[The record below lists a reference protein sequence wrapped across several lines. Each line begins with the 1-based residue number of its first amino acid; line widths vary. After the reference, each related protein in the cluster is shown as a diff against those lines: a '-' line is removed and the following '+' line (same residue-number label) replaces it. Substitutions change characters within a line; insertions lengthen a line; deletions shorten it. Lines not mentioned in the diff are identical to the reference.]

1 MRPTLPQITK
11 TQCEKERARLSCPK
25 WSEVIDRKEASLQKH
40 QAQSFKLKWNLQ
52 LPTWRSQMLFWPE
65 TSFMVR
71 WDKDLPFW
79 PQWVEKCKALKC
91 FQTKHGGGSVIV
103 CCYLTLDGIMKK
115 ADYPQIFQLLLKS
128 TSSSEKLDIR
138 RQCPKGTMTSNTHQN
153 IKLLDCPS
161 QNLNFNPAEN
171 YTWKL
176 CPWQECKGYFQFLPC
191 DVWHLIWNAETIH
204 TVYTHTYS
212 ITHIRNKC
220 EFKYE
225 RRCTFKM
232 YSNLLF
238 GVPWGHNVRKPLP
251 CEVND
256 EWLN

>member
-1 MRPTLPQITK
+1 MEESNAFL
-11 TQCEKERARLSCPK
+11 A
-25 WSEVIDRKEASLQKH
+25 
-40 QAQSFKLKWNLQ
+40 
-52 LPTWRSQMLFWPE
+52 
-65 TSFMVR
+65 
-71 WDKDLPFW
+71 WDKFYGQMR
-79 PQWVEKCKALKC
+79 QWVEKCKALKC

-115 ADYPQIFQLLLKS
+115 ADYLQILQLLLKS

-138 RQCPKGTMTSNTHQN
+138 RQCTKGTMTSNTHQN

-204 TVYTHTYS
+204 TVYTHTHIYS
-212 ITHIRNKC
+212 ITHIRN
-220 EFKYE
+220 
-225 RRCTFKM
+225 
-232 YSNLLF
+232 N
-238 GVPWGHNVRKPLP
+238 
-251 CEVND
+251 
-256 EWLN
+256 